1 MATNA
6 TSILR
11 LEAEKQPAMTL
22 VHCAGKVTI
31 ESCDH
36 FSTIVRSL
44 IPEGKPIRVDLS
56 EVVRVDSVGM
66 GAFVSV
72 WTTAKNNGCNLKFV
86 NPSPQVQDLVEI
98 TRLYDLF
105 EPVEVRV

>member
-11 LEAEKQPAMTL
+11 LEAEKQPAVTL

-36 FSTIVRSL
+36 FSSVVRSL
-44 IPEGKPIRVDLS
+44 IPDGKPIRVDLS
-56 EVVRVDSVGM
+56 KVVRVDSVGM

-72 WTTAKNNGCNLKFV
+72 WTSAKSNGCSLKFV
-86 NPSPQVQDLVEI
+86 NPSVQVRDLVEI
-98 TRLYDLF
+98 TKLYDLF
-105 EPVEVRV
+105 EPAAVRA